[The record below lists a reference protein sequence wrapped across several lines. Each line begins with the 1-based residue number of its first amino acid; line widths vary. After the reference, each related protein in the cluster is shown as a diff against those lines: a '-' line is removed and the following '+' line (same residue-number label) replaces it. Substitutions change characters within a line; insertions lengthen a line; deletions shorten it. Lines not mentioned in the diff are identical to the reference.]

1 MIIVK
6 TSVWQYLTILLYIL
20 GSSQIFKML
29 VKTFENNGKNNSE
42 NIVKVKLEQKIEP
55 LLYNHLAYIC
65 AKETDF

>member
-6 TSVWQYLTILLYIL
+6 TSAWQYLTILLYIL

-42 NIVKVKLEQKIEP
+42 NIVKVKLEQKIES